1 MNRWQDKEERTV
13 RLFAQAEEVIRQT
26 FDDEKGMRDYLDFRF
41 RVPGYSAHNTAMM
54 KAQRPEAQLAG
65 SFQYWKEHGLYI
77 RRGEQG
83 MAILAPAK
91 GENGNTAFALRYT
104 FDLNQTNA
112 DKEKK
117 NEMLSQWKSGSLKE
131 SDYDSLFSAIYETA
145 AENKLKISFLN
156 EPFPEK
162 TGEVYDKDNT
172 VFLTQTGEMSK
183 QVEQAIRLLSMAL
196 LERKEKWTPMLARLQ
211 ADIVQYLLCKSYG
224 LDTSQIHFQELLQ
237 RDVRTMKITEKK
249 KLLGDAFAVADSLRE
264 QLEHS
269 LAKLTQKKEPE
280 KMSLEDFLGKRGLL
294 FPVSDY
300 MIDKQKLPHGMTS
313 RGRQRFEK
321 DAGNAIENYHEKR
334 NAAIEEYNNLVRQ
347 GKIISKTAIERELEI
362 AHGHPDNESVQA
374 ARRVLEKRG
383 IDWITGKPLAVDSNT
398 IKNKEEKQPKVPVT
412 TDKGKIE
419 DFGKKIG
426 GARKDL
432 WKERGL
438 DISDIAE
445 MNEAETAK
453 YITKDNIWEKPDYL
467 QMIQEGTPVRV
478 AYFIKEVRK
487 SLPAKVTYSYMDT
500 TQELKRKR
508 QEDYI
513 SLIKDVKKMLLKV
526 KSDTDILHVF
536 DDFVNSGVYV
546 ERSTP
551 YMVVRTE
558 KGFAVTN
565 KMLKAMQ
572 IRRTDFQIMDNR
584 IEREQFGVPAE
595 ERLPKGFSVRYLSQ
609 KKSYVVLKGRRIL
622 AEGIESE
629 QEAYEKAKELH
640 KEYGG
645 TRKKKFV
652 PEQLEHIVRDG
663 PANGITAEK
672 SANGNMYI
680 ETFGFSG
687 GEFGNWMN
695 ETDRQVSLN
704 MGYDAFCDLAIALDM
719 DISDVSIGNRLSIAF
734 GSRGHGNA
742 VAHYEPLREVIN
754 LTKMRGAGSLAHEW
768 GHAFD
773 DIMGKRL
780 GLDGFMT
787 ENLRDKRVPASMKHL
802 LETMKYRPE
811 TEEEAQVRST
821 KRLER
826 DGKHLDELLE
836 QILPE
841 GKLNDNQ
848 KKEWAHLKEEIKSTA
863 QVRSIDVEKEEQ
875 DSGRRV
881 KWITEKIEELSNFK
895 KSVTGHMIT
904 KDIRNLL
911 YYATYSFECDFRGP
925 HEKLEVE
932 TDFYKNSVKADSLHS
947 KEDNGYW
954 HSNAEMFAR
963 AFACY
968 VHDKLPWRSDYLCG
982 HSERAMAW
990 DFSKEEPG
998 LVKMFPEGKER
1009 ERINKC
1015 FDEVFAECKKLG
1027 LLKTTDKEENNWR
1040 QAAVTEQIPEAFS
1053 DLYQEELKNAVEPE
1067 AAVRIPIRKK
1077 GRIH

>member
-1 MNRWQDKEERTV
+1 MSRWQDKEEKTV

-41 RVPGYSAHNTAMM
+41 RVPGYSVHNTAMM

-83 MAILAPAK
+83 MAILAPVK
-91 GENGNTAFALRYT
+91 GENGNTAFTLRYI

-112 DKEKK
+112 DEEKK
-117 NEMLSQWKSGSLKE
+117 NEMLSQGKSESAKE
-131 SDYDSLFSAIYETA
+131 NDYDSLFSAIYETA
-145 AENKLKISFLN
+145 AENKLKISFLGEN
-156 EPFPEK
+156 SSEK
-162 TGEVYDKDNT
+162 TGEVYYKDNT

-183 QVEQAIRLLSMAL
+183 QVEQVIRLLSMAL
-196 LERKEKWTPMLARLQ
+196 LERKEKWTSMQVRLQ
-211 ADIVQYLLCKSYG
+211 ADIAQYLLCKSYG

-249 KLLGDAFAVADSLRE
+249 KLLGDAFAVADSLKE
-264 QLEHS
+264 QVEH
-269 LAKLTQKKEPE
+269 
-280 KMSLEDFLGKRGLL
+280 F
-294 FPVSDY
+294 
-300 MIDKQKLPHGMTS
+300 
-313 RGRQRFEK
+313 
-321 DAGNAIENYHEKR
+321 
-334 NAAIEEYNNLVRQ
+334 NNLVRQ
-347 GKIISKTAIERELEI
+347 GEIISK
-362 AHGHPDNESVQA
+362 
-374 ARRVLEKRG
+374 
-383 IDWITGKPLAVDSNT
+383 AV
-398 IKNKEEKQPKVPVT
+398 INKEETQSKAPGT
-412 TDKGKIE
+412 ADKGKIE

-445 MNEAETAK
+445 MNEAEAAK

-467 QMIQEGTPVRV
+467 QMIREGTPVRV

-500 TQELKRKR
+500 TQELRRKC

-513 SLIKDVKKMLLKV
+513 SLIKDVKKLLLNV

-536 DDFVNSGVYV
+536 DEFVNSGVYV
-546 ERSTP
+546 ERTTP
-551 YMVVRTE
+551 YMVARTE

-565 KMLKAMQ
+565 KMLKTMQ

-584 IEREQFGVPAE
+584 IEKEQFGVPAE

-672 SANGNMYI
+672 PANGNMYI

-695 ETDRQVSLN
+695 ETDRQASLN
-704 MGYDAFCDLAIALDM
+704 MGYDAFSDLAVALDM
-719 DISDVSIGNRLSIAF
+719 DISDVSLGNRLSIAF

-742 VAHYEPLREVIN
+742 VAHYEPSREVIN

-780 GLDGFMT
+780 GLNGFMT
-787 ENLRDKRVPASMKHL
+787 ENLRDKRVPASMKQL

-811 TEEEAQVRST
+811 TEEEAQVRSA

-826 DGKHLDELLE
+826 DGKRLDELLE

-841 GKLNDNQ
+841 GKLNDNE
-848 KKEWAHLKEEIKSTA
+848 KEEWAHLKEEIKATA

-875 DSGRRV
+875 DSERRV
-881 KWITEKIEELSNFK
+881 KWITEKIEELSNFR

-904 KDIRNLL
+904 KDIRNQL
-911 YYATYSFECDFRGP
+911 YYAIYSFECDFRGA

-954 HSNAEMFAR
+954 HSNVEMFAR

-982 HSERAMAW
+982 HSERAMTW

-998 LVKMFPEGKER
+998 MVKLFPEGKER
-1009 ERINKC
+1009 DRINKC
-1015 FDEVFAECKKLG
+1015 FDQVFAECKKLG
-1027 LLKTTDKEENNWR
+1027 LLRTTDKEENNWR
-1040 QAAVTEQIPEAFS
+1040 QATVTEQVPEGFS
-1053 DLYQEELKNAVEPE
+1053 DLYQEELKNAAGLEGAEQILV
-1067 AAVRIPIRKK
+1067 RKK
-1077 GRIH
+1077 GKIR